1 MTTLIDRV
9 AILEREESTMMA
21 TINEIQQ
28 VLSQQEK
35 NVSVVSDRLVSESES
50 LNRREINEGDKTLQS
65 PMIVFSLGHLLA
77 TIRQERPFTIQLESL
92 RLNSNGKLEIEKH
105 IDQLDKYAATGIPN
119 LSSLLKKLEL
129 IKYNQL
135 RHEEMKRNG
144 ILSGVLSQIKSLVKI
159 RKIQGSDSK
168 SIPIAIDAAVE
179 ALRFGNLKL
188 AIGYLK
194 KLEPSLSG
202 ELKGWLKEAEGLS
215 ILETIVPKLEGLV
228 LAKLFKSE

>member
-1 MTTLIDRV
+1 MKELIIAFGLFLFIEGV
-9 AILEREESTMMA
+9 LYAIFPSKM
-21 TINEIQQ
+21 
-28 VLSQQEK
+28 K
-35 NVSVVSDRLVSESES
+35 N
-50 LNRREINEGDKTLQS
+50 
-65 PMIVFSLGHLLA
+65 MI
-77 TIRQERPFTIQLESL
+77 R
-92 RLNSNGKLEIEKH
+92 KLEI
-105 IDQLDKYAATGIPN
+105 
-119 LSSLLKKLEL
+119 
-129 IKYNQL
+129 IKDNQL

>member
-1 MTTLIDRV
+1 MKSFYEYQIQGGKYLKMNHFLYLFLNLQ
-9 AILEREESTMMA
+9 IL
-21 TINEIQQ
+21 
-28 VLSQQEK
+28 VLEFQE
-35 NVSVVSDRLVSESES
+35 
-50 LNRREINEGDKTLQS
+50 
-65 PMIVFSLGHLLA
+65 
-77 TIRQERPFTIQLESL
+77 
-92 RLNSNGKLEIEKH
+92 
-105 IDQLDKYAATGIPN
+105 
-119 LSSLLKKLEL
+119 
-129 IKYNQL
+129 
-135 RHEEMKRNG
+135 
-144 ILSGVLSQIKSLVKI
+144 LSQIKSLVKI

-168 SIPIAIDAAVE
+168 SIPIAIAAAVE

>member
-1 MTTLIDRV
+1 M
-9 AILEREESTMMA
+9 
-21 TINEIQQ
+21 
-28 VLSQQEK
+28 
-35 NVSVVSDRLVSESES
+35 
-50 LNRREINEGDKTLQS
+50 KT
-65 PMIVFSLGHLLA
+65 
-77 TIRQERPFTIQLESL
+77 
-92 RLNSNGKLEIEKH
+92 
-105 IDQLDKYAATGIPN
+105 
-119 LSSLLKKLEL
+119 
-129 IKYNQL
+129 
-135 RHEEMKRNG
+135 NG

-159 RKIQGSDSK
+159 RKIQDTDSK

-202 ELKGWLKEAEGLS
+202 ELKGWLKEAEGLL